1 MYAWASREY
10 MLDHMTWLEILMYYE
25 KGIEFEETKAKILLS
40 TFGRAMSGT
49 NETESKAD
57 EEDQT
62 FDRAA
67 FYARYGH
74 MMKRA

>member
-25 KGIEFEETKAKILLS
+25 KGIAFEETKAKILLS
-40 TFGRAMSGT
+40 TFGKAMSRS

-57 EEDQT
+57 KEDQT
-62 FDRAA
+62 FDRTA

-74 MMKRA
+74 MIK